1 MYTEEQY
8 KKKVLELN
16 PVAQDWMDTKSPQ
29 EVLSLIDKMSPADA
43 YIMGRIIGCA
53 LQADRDMKE
62 FMHAISSVGKV
73 LNRAGIQNDRFILN

>member
-1 MYTEEQY
+1 MYTEEEY

-16 PVAQDWMDTKSPQ
+16 HVAQDWMANKSPQ
-29 EVLSLIDKMSPADA
+29 EVLILIDKMSPADA

-62 FMHAISSVGKV
+62 FMRAIS
-73 LNRAGIQNDRFILN
+73 LAGQMIGRKEIQNDRFIFN